1 MKEYVKEHKD
11 SILVIAI
18 FIIFAIFLIFQH
30 QFLYLYHDDYGYAS
44 LSYVG
49 GAPENIHGTDFT
61 FSDIINFLQKHYLNW
76 GGRVLSFFVEV
87 AGLHYLGLNG
97 FRILQAITILGIFFL
112 IYLIMSKVL
121 DKKVKKWIIAL
132 VTVALYG
139 ITEYRA
145 FADGVFWIT
154 ASVLY
159 VCPIFFLLSFVYLY
173 SFKKDMNNEG
183 RFKKFIYVV
192 LLGVT
197 IFIATFSQ
205 EQIAVA
211 SFMYILVWTCYNI
224 IKNKKLSKLDIF
236 LTIISGIG
244 FAILML
250 APGNEIRKQAPSSAT
265 FYQMPFLQ
273 RTGKGIAETIIGNFS
288 EYNKIFQFFFFGT
301 ALLFGIKNLQKN
313 TGFKALNILNLIS
326 TSEIFLI
333 TFIRKE
339 GYFNYAYNIFDNLI
353 YKIGV
358 TLIAL
363 IQLGLIAYSIT
374 IYLWNRGTK
383 SLAILFWCAIFSQGA
398 MIVAPYFPVR
408 SSIIFEYL
416 YNLIGIV
423 IIGDIYSESNNK
435 IITSCLIIP
444 FLVLCIFNSAK
455 ITKGYKDNSFANEE
469 NNQKL
474 EIVSEKIKA
483 GENITNITLKKL
495 PNIMYSGAQPYQ
507 ENCDYILWWIKAYYD
522 LPLTGID
529 IQYE

>member
-1 MKEYVKEHKD
+1 
-11 SILVIAI
+11 
-18 FIIFAIFLIFQH
+18 
-30 QFLYLYHDDYGYAS
+30 
-44 LSYVG
+44 
-49 GAPENIHGTDFT
+49 
-61 FSDIINFLQKHYLNW
+61 
-76 GGRVLSFFVEV
+76 
-87 AGLHYLGLNG
+87 
-97 FRILQAITILGIFFL
+97 
-112 IYLIMSKVL
+112 MSKVL
-121 DKKVKKWIIAL
+121 DKRIKKWIIAL
-132 VTVALYG
+132 VTVTLYG

-145 FADGVFWIT
+145 FADGIFWIT

-159 VCPIFFLLSFVYLY
+159 VCPIFFLLSFIYLY
-173 SFKKDMNNEG
+173 SFKQNMKNEG
-183 RFKKFIYVV
+183 KFKKFIYIV

-211 SFMYILVWTCYNI
+211 SFAYILIWTGYNI
-224 IKNKKLSKLDIF
+224 IKNKKISKLDIF

-250 APGNEIRKQAPSSAT
+250 APGNEIRKQAPSSAN

-273 RTGKGIAETIIGNFS
+273 RTGKGIAETLIGNFA

-313 TGFKALNILNLIS
+313 TGLKSLNILNLIS
-326 TSEIFLI
+326 TSGIFLI
-333 TFIRKE
+333 TFIKE
-339 GYFNYAYNIFDNLI
+339 QGYFKFAYNIFDNPI
-353 YKIGV
+353 YKVGI

-363 IQLGLIAYSIT
+363 MQLGLIAYSIT

-408 SSIIFEYL
+408 SSLIFEYL

-423 IIGDIYSESNNK
+423 IIGDIYSEGNNQ
-435 IITSCLIIP
+435 IITSCLVIP
-444 FLVLCIFNSAK
+444 FLVLCIFNSAE
-455 ITKGYKDNSFANEE
+455 ITKGYKDNSFVNEE

-495 PNIMYSGAQPYQ
+495 PNANYSGAQPYQ
-507 ENCDYILWWIKAYYD
+507 ENSDYILWWIKAYYD
-522 LPLTGID
+522 LPLTEID